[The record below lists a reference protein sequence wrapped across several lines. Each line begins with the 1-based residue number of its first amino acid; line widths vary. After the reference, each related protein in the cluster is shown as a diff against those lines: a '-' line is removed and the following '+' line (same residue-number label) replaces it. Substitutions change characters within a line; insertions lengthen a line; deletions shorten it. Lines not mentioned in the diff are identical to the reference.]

1 VHELSIAQSIIDIAE
16 DYAQQEGARAVRMI
30 GLRVGALSGVVP
42 EALEFAFS
50 VAKMGT
56 LAQGAGLEVEH
67 VSLVGYC
74 AACDREFETDGPFAL
89 CPACGEPSAEIRRG
103 EELDV
108 LYLEVV

>member
-16 DYAQQEGARAVRMI
+16 DYARREGARAVKTI

-42 EALEFAFS
+42 EALELAFS
-50 VAKMGT
+50 VAKLGT
-56 LAQGAGLEVEH
+56 LAEGAGLEVEH
-67 VSLVGYC
+67 VPLIGYC
-74 AACDREFETDGPFAL
+74 AACEREYETDGPFSL